1 MAKTNAPTLE
11 EAAAIE
17 KVLRYRNETYADAWA
32 LNLNLAL
39 RISDLL
45 ALTYKDVAGTGD
57 PHHRGQDEKS
67 SGYPEL
73 TKRRVRLSTAAVRHI
88 PRIYSCFSPDQTG

>member
-1 MAKTNAPTLE
+1 MINYSLIRTINGAQIMAKTNAPTLE

-39 RISDLL
+39 RISNLL
-45 ALTYKDVAGTGD
+45 ALTYKDVAGT
-57 PHHRGQDEKS
+57 
-67 SGYPEL
+67 
-73 TKRRVRLSTAAVRHI
+73 
-88 PRIYSCFSPDQTG
+88 

>member
-1 MAKTNAPTLE
+1 MINNLLAGTMTETQIMAKTNAPTLE

-17 KVLRYRNETYADAWA
+17 KVLRYRNETFADAWA

-45 ALTYKDVAGTGD
+45 ALTYKDVAGT
-57 PHHRGQDEKS
+57 EKS
-67 SGYPEL
+67 ACYP
-73 TKRRVRLSTAAVRHI
+73 
-88 PRIYSCFSPDQTG
+88 D

>member
-45 ALTYKDVAGTGD
+45 ALTYKDVAGTEIRITEGKTK
-57 PHHRGQDEKS
+57 KS
-67 SGYPEL
+67 AGYP
-73 TKRRVRLSTAAVRHI
+73 
-88 PRIYSCFSPDQTG
+88 D